1 MPPKAKITKEMI
13 LNTVLE
19 ITREAGLSLLMPEVF
34 QADYNVPRGLFL
46 HVMRTWRN

>member
-19 ITREAGLSLLMPEVF
+19 ITREAGF
-34 QADYNVPRGLFL
+34 
-46 HVMRTWRN
+46 